1 MNSQLSKSE
10 RKRRAKGIE
19 QLVYELASLPDRV
32 IVALP
37 CDQEIKE
44 EIRSAKNMKA
54 GAKKRQLKYVTKLLR
69 DQPVE
74 ELYDFLALKKG
85 SLLKKN
91 REFHELEHFRNLL
104 INETVKLYEDVMNND
119 GYMKE
124 QEPLDLLGES
134 VALDAIVDCFPDIDK
149 ALLKNT
155 AIQYA
160 RTRNRKFS
168 RELFRILKA
177 AFEKIQYSQKQGKD
191 NGI

>member
-69 DQPVE
+69 NKPVE

-91 REFHELEHFRNLL
+91 REFHELEYFRNLL
-104 INETVKLYEDVMNND
+104 ITETVELYDGVMNND
-119 GYMKE
+119 GYLSEM
-124 QEPLDLLGES
+124 EPLDLLRES
-134 VALDAIVDCFPDIDK
+134 VALDAIVDHLPDIDK

-160 RTRNRKFS
+160 RTRNKKFS

-177 AFEKIQYSQKQGKD
+177 AHEKIQYSQKQGKD